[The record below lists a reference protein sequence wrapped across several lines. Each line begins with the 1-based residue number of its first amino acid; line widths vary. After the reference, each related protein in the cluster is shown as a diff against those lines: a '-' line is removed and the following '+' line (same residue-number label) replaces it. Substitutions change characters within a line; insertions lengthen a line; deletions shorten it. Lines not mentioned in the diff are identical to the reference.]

1 MSRAHELLGQ
11 TLERL
16 GVEEGQAQAQGQAQ
30 GQEHMEPQLELKF
43 AGEQERWNCA
53 GARRSNSSA
62 GFPGNRLSNWKIEGR
77 LEFQWLEKQQ
87 QPDGLAESVQE
98 LEAAA
103 APPLGGSSW
112 AEEQGFV
119 AAEAAAAPPLGGS
132 SWAEGQGLVAASK
145 LQRKSEQKQWPFE
158 TQSLVGLEVGLGR
171 RASRRKWS
179 RQMKPLLLKRCWYK
193 CERGLFSWC
202 NCRISHG
209 MSSIISHAHAPTAA
223 PPQPS
228 QPQQQQQQQQQ
239 RRRRRR
245 RHLIQTQAHC
255 SRR

>member
-1 MSRAHELLGQ
+1 MSRDHELLGQ
-11 TLERL
+11 TLEQL
-16 GVEEGQAQAQGQAQ
+16 GVEEEQAQAQGQAQ
-30 GQEHMEPQLELKF
+30 GQEQTEPQLELKF

-77 LEFQWLEKQQ
+77 LELQRLEKQQ
-87 QPDGLAESVQE
+87 QPAGLAEFVQE
-98 LEAAA
+98 LEVAA
-103 APPLGGSSW
+103 APPLG
-112 AEEQGFV
+112 
-119 AAEAAAAPPLGGS
+119 APPLGGS

-158 TQSLVGLEVGLGR
+158 MQSLVGLELGLGG

-179 RQMKPLLLKRCWYK
+179 RQMKPLLLKRCFYK
-193 CERGLFSWC
+193 CERGPFSWC
-202 NCRISHG
+202 NRRISHG
-209 MSSIISHAHAPTAA
+209 MGSIVSHAHAPTAA
-223 PPQPS
+223 RPQPS
-228 QPQQQQQQQQQ
+228 QQQQQQQQRRR